1 MSFRLV
7 NQYVVGKSP
16 YSLIWLRDELCIMY
30 IEMINKNENRWLR
43 YERDDN
49 DGGEL
54 WFYKRGD

>member
-49 DGGEL
+49 DGGGL
-54 WFYKRGD
+54 